1 MSELKYTATQM
12 NNVLSS
18 SQEYYRNWKEAEKI
32 NKELRARIS
41 ELSQAVGLITTLK
54 PTMVMDADHPLDMA
68 KEVEAYVTARIDEL
82 TEYIGSQMADVYTLK
97 ARIAELEEKQRWRV
111 VADGELPEVY
121 RDEDGEFIPF
131 LVCENDKGC
140 PYRALYDGLN
150 WGDGMFV
157 ADVTHW
163 MPLPELPE
171 SPNDTQTQTFVY
183 GKESEE

>member
-1 MSELKYTATQM
+1 MS
-12 NNVLSS
+12 
-18 SQEYYRNWKEAEKI
+18 KEFKI
-32 NKELRARIS
+32 NLLEEMDLLYAKIHRLEDVC
-41 ELSQAVGLITTLK
+41 EQANIMLNQRDEIEEGLNK
-54 PTMVMDADHPLDMA
+54 
-68 KEVEAYVTARIDEL
+68 
-82 TEYIGSQMADVYTLK
+82 
-97 ARIAELEEKQRWRV
+97 RIAEFEEKQRWRV

-163 MPLPELPE
+163 MPLPEPPE
-171 SPNDTQTQTFVY
+171 VT
-183 GKESEE
+183 E